1 MTIELYTNTS
11 DPNTIIKNITLQSTL
26 TGALKNETETVISPH
41 ILIEQASYPNA
52 NYAYIPEFLRF
63 YFINEVT
70 AIRSKIW
77 ELSLNVDVLMSF
89 NLSGVT
95 GIASESEA
103 VNANRYLNSRGF
115 IKLCKTKTDIVQFPN
130 GLLDTGEYILI
141 TAGGSL

>member
-1 MTIELYTNTS
+1 MTIELYANTS

-26 TGALKNETETVISPH
+26 SGTLKNETETVISPH
-41 ILIEQASYPNA
+41 VLIESSTYPAA
-52 NYAYIPEFLRF
+52 NYAYITDFGRF
-63 YFINEVT
+63 YFIKEIK
-70 AIRSKIW
+70 AIRSHIW
-77 ELSLNVDVLMSF
+77 ELALDVDVLMSF
-89 NLSGVT
+89 NLGGVT